1 MDSVQFDTGLAF
13 DELDQESV
21 ELLPARKTLSCGHG
35 GDSTSVDLGLA
46 IGLGLSISD

>member
-1 MDSVQFDTGLAF
+1 MDAVQFDTGLAF
-13 DELDQESV
+13 DELNQESV

-46 IGLGLSISD
+46 LGLGINVSE